1 MYYAVDD
8 KTDQLE
14 HHGIKGQKW
23 GVRRFQRADGTRTPA
38 GKKREQES
46 SGDGKVINNLYK
58 TRDVLRSKRNRVREN
73 EKEAIV
79 TSFGLLNKRHRNQA
93 KETLK
98 SLKVERDKLPAE
110 IKKAREEH
118 NAAVKDY
125 INENKDGF
133 KKAAAIGAGLAV
145 GAVLLTNPT
154 TRNALAKYGKT
165 ALNNLPNT
173 AAKVGAGV
181 GKTAAKFMNKTDAR
195 MAKVG
200 DAMLDAAL
208 ASVGS
213 IAIAKVG
220 EKLAADN
227 NATQGEKNK
236 SKILTDATTAGIKT
250 ATGAKEGY
258 KGSSSNPNAKVDKN
272 SKEYQELF
280 PGLDDAD
287 RKAIKDKANSGAT
300 IEELQKF
307 RESLGHSDFES
318 WASQYFAVEIG
329 R

>member
-1 MYYAVDD
+1 MYYAIDD

-46 SGDGKVINNLYK
+46 SGDAQNGGQKRQVDTGKI
-58 TRDVLRSKRNRVREN
+58 
-73 EKEAIV
+73 
-79 TSFGLLNKRHRNQA
+79 
-93 KETLK
+93 
-98 SLKVERDKLPAE
+98 
-110 IKKAREEH
+110 
-118 NAAVKDY
+118 
-125 INENKDGF
+125 

-258 KGSSSNPNAKVDKN
+258 KGSSSNPNSKVDKN

-307 RESLGHSDFES
+307 RESLGHSDFED